1 MNPTTRA
8 KLERFKAMERATPPK
23 APKPFHDYPVG
34 MAALHF
40 VGFRGD
46 EYARAV
52 AVFGPPDFTH
62 RHNDP
67 RFRFGGELGEH
78 DRVVF
83 ARYHDAD
90 PSPYSYDDSNELD
103 DPAARER

>member
-1 MNPTTRA
+1 
-8 KLERFKAMERATPPK
+8 MERATPPK
-23 APKPFHDYPVG
+23 APRPFADYPVG

-46 EYARAV
+46 EYVRAV
-52 AVFGPPDFTH
+52 AVFGPPDFIH

-78 DRVVF
+78 DLVVF
-83 ARYHDAD
+83 ANGAESKVSRY
-90 PSPYSYDDSNELD
+90 SFNDSEVF
-103 DPAARER
+103 